1 MAYLDHHTKEAV
13 WLRWKHRYLTGLRE
27 RQKVIYGKE
36 QKFKVGDVVKTKRMK
51 QIKPYRN
58 SE

>member
-1 MAYLDHHTKEAV
+1 MAYLDHHTKETV

-51 QIKPYRN
+51 QIKPY
-58 SE
+58 